1 MMEEEFP
8 YLCSEIDAAGKKDTD
23 VERRVI
29 PVAGVLGAWESP
41 LFMAGFKFSNHEEEL
56 KAFVL

>member
-8 YLCSEIDAAGKKDTD
+8 YLCLEIDAVGKKDTD

-29 PVAGVLGAWESP
+29 PVAGVLGA
-41 LFMAGFKFSNHEEEL
+41 
-56 KAFVL
+56 